1 MSRGREWLSRTF
13 GFVRRRG
20 ADRELDDELRFHLAM
35 TEEQLRK
42 GGMQPDDARREA
54 RLRLG
59 GHAQISEAY
68 ADQRTLPR
76 LESWVQDIRFG
87 IRMSRRSPGFT
98 IAALL
103 TLGLGVGANTAIFSI
118 VHAVLL
124 RPLPFSEPENLF
136 VVGDRDDNG
145 GANNIGF
152 TTFRDFQAR
161 NQTFE
166 SMALMRTW
174 SPTLVAGGEAERLQA
189 VRVTWQ
195 FFSML
200 GVRPSLGR
208 DFREEEDRPD
218 RRRVLILADSL
229 WKRRFGAD
237 PAVIGRTVKMNDVN
251 FQIIGVMP
259 PDFES
264 LVAARFYVPAQIY
277 SLVGYDVS
285 EPDAC
290 RSCQHLK
297 AFGRIKHGVSREQ
310 AVADLNAIRGQL
322 KSEYPTTYPPGE
334 MTAVPLS
341 EAIAGSVRT
350 PLFVLLGAVGF
361 VMLIACANVAN
372 LLLSRSVKRSR
383 EIAVRTALGAGRGRI
398 VRQLLTES
406 ALLGLAGGALGLG
419 FAAISLRSVGTIAPV
434 SIPRLDHVA
443 IDGWVLAFTLA
454 LSVVTGVGF
463 GLVPALR
470 GTSFQLRES
479 LASDAR
485 TGTGAGSTRA
495 RQLLVVGDLALAF
508 VLLAGAGLMLRS
520 VRGLMLADPGFS
532 ADRVLTVQFSLVGE
546 AYREDS
552 AVFAFQNRVLEQVK
566 ALPGVEAAA
575 LTGQIPMGNN
585 YDTWGFH
592 IEGLLHANPS
602 EDPEVQRYSVS
613 TDYFRAME
621 IPLRRGRL
629 IADSD
634 VTGGMPVMVISESTA
649 SLWAGA
655 DPIGRR
661 VRAPGSD
668 GPWRTVVGIVGDARH
683 ASLDEDQRRS
693 AGFYLPQAQ
702 ITDSFLVLVVKAKA
716 LEPERL
722 TQPIRGILRNLDPAV
737 PVYSVAPLDELVEKS
752 YADRRFVMRLLAAFS
767 MLAVLLAAIGLY
779 GVVSYTVSQRTR
791 ELGLR
796 VALGAQPRDIL
807 RLVLAGGF
815 GTVAIGLGVGL
826 CAAFA
831 LTRFLGS
838 MLFDVNAT
846 DPATIAGAVIM
857 LAVVALAAHW
867 LPARWALRV
876 DPVVALRQE

>member
-1 MSRGREWLSRTF
+1 
-13 GFVRRRG
+13 
-20 ADRELDDELRFHLAM
+20 
-35 TEEQLRK
+35 
-42 GGMQPDDARREA
+42 
-54 RLRLG
+54 
-59 GHAQISEAY
+59 
-68 ADQRTLPR
+68 
-76 LESWVQDIRFG
+76 
-87 IRMSRRSPGFT
+87 
-98 IAALL
+98 
-103 TLGLGVGANTAIFSI
+103 
-118 VHAVLL
+118 
-124 RPLPFSEPENLF
+124 
-136 VVGDRDDNG
+136 
-145 GANNIGF
+145 
-152 TTFRDFQAR
+152 
-161 NQTFE
+161 
-166 SMALMRTW
+166 
-174 SPTLVAGGEAERLQA
+174 
-189 VRVTWQ
+189 
-195 FFSML
+195 
-200 GVRPSLGR
+200 
-208 DFREEEDRPD
+208 
-218 RRRVLILADSL
+218 
-229 WKRRFGAD
+229 
-237 PAVIGRTVKMNDVN
+237 
-251 FQIIGVMP
+251 
-259 PDFES
+259 
-264 LVAARFYVPAQIY
+264 
-277 SLVGYDVS
+277 
-285 EPDAC
+285 
-290 RSCQHLK
+290 
-297 AFGRIKHGVSREQ
+297 
-310 AVADLNAIRGQL
+310 
-322 KSEYPTTYPPGE
+322 
-334 MTAVPLS
+334 
-341 EAIAGSVRT
+341 
-350 PLFVLLGAVGF
+350 
-361 VMLIACANVAN
+361 
-372 LLLSRSVKRSR
+372 
-383 EIAVRTALGAGRGRI
+383 
-398 VRQLLTES
+398 
-406 ALLGLAGGALGLG
+406 
-419 FAAISLRSVGTIAPV
+419 
-434 SIPRLDHVA
+434 
-443 IDGWVLAFTLA
+443 
-454 LSVVTGVGF
+454 
-463 GLVPALR
+463 
-470 GTSFQLRES
+470 
-479 LASDAR
+479 
-485 TGTGAGSTRA
+485 
-495 RQLLVVGDLALAF
+495 
-508 VLLAGAGLMLRS
+508 
-520 VRGLMLADPGFS
+520 
-532 ADRVLTVQFSLVGE
+532 
-546 AYREDS
+546 
-552 AVFAFQNRVLEQVK
+552 
-566 ALPGVEAAA
+566 
-575 LTGQIPMGNN
+575 MGNN

-737 PVYSVAPLDELVEKS
+737 PVDSVAPLDELVEKS